1 MEIDLKG
8 TIVLVTG
15 GSSGIGEEIVRTLAG
30 CGAAVALHYNTG
42 AARAEKI
49 AGELGNKV
57 RCFGADLYDPV
68 NAAHL
73 FDEVLEAFG
82 EVDVLVNNAGLG
94 MRAPQKMAFPE
105 WLEIWNRTLNVNLT
119 SAGVLCY
126 KAIDHFK
133 DKSDGRII
141 HISSRA
147 AFRGETEEYL
157 AYAASKG
164 GMVSLSRSIARSFGK
179 YNIKSF
185 VIAPGFVRTKM
196 MDEFLEDHKDIDVMG
211 ELALGELTSV
221 SDIAPIVAFIASG
234 MLDHATGCTIDINA
248 GSYMR

>member
-1 MEIDLKG
+1 MEIDLNG
-8 TIVLVTG
+8 RTVLVTG

-30 CGAAVALHYNTG
+30 SGAAVALHYNTG
-42 AARAEKI
+42 ATRAEKI
-49 AGELGNKV
+49 AAELGEGV
-57 RCFGADLYDPV
+57 RCFGADFSDPLK
-68 NAAHL
+68 AARL
-73 FDEVLEAFG
+73 FDEVVDAFG
-82 EVDVLVNNAGLG
+82 TVEVLVNNAGLG
-94 MRAPQKMAFPE
+94 LPAPQEMALPG
-105 WLEIWNRTLNVNLT
+105 WLDIWKRTLDVNLT

-126 KAIDHFK
+126 KAINHFK
-133 DKSDGRII
+133 TRSEGRII
-141 HISSRA
+141 HIASRA

-196 MDEFLEDHKDIDVMG
+196 MDEFLREREGVDVMG
-211 ELALGELTSV
+211 ELALNELTTV
-221 SDIAPIVAFIASG
+221 SDVAPIVAFIASG
-234 MLDHATGCTIDINA
+234 KLDHATGCTIDINA

>member
-8 TIVLVTG
+8 KTVLVTG
-15 GSSGIGEEIVRTLAG
+15 GSSGIGEEIVRTLAE
-30 CGAAVALHYNTG
+30 CGATVALHYNTG
-42 AARAEKI
+42 EARAEKI
-49 AGELGNKV
+49 AAELGDGV
-57 RCFGADLYDPV
+57 RCFGADLADPV
-68 NAAHL
+68 NASRL
-73 FDEVLEAFG
+73 FDEVLEAFDG
-82 EVDVLVNNAGLG
+82 VDVLINNAGLG
-94 MRAPQKMAFPE
+94 IPAPQEMVITE
-105 WLEIWNRTLNVNLT
+105 WLEIWRRTLSVNLT

-126 KAIDHFK
+126 KAINHFK
-133 DKSDGRII
+133 KKSEGRII
-141 HISSRA
+141 HIASRA

-196 MDEFLEDHKDIDVMG
+196 MDEFLEAHKDIMG
-211 ELALGELTSV
+211 ELALNELTMV
-221 SDIAPIVAFIASG
+221 TDVAPVVAFIASG
-234 MLDHATGCTIDINA
+234 KLDHATGCTIDINA